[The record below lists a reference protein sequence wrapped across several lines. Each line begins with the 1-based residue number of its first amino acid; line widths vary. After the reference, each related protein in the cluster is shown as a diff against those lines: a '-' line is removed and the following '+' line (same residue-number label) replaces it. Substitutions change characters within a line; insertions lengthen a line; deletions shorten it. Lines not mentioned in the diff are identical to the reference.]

1 MKVYQA
7 EVTNRSFRTQ
17 SGSRTWKFTPF
28 KLKLASLCL
37 GKEEDCRAYTIR
49 QQNLCVVCLFLYKTF

>member
-28 KLKLASLCL
+28 KLKLSISMSGEGGGLQS
-37 GKEEDCRAYTIR
+37 IH
-49 QQNLCVVCLFLYKTF
+49 NLPAKLVVCCLFVFI